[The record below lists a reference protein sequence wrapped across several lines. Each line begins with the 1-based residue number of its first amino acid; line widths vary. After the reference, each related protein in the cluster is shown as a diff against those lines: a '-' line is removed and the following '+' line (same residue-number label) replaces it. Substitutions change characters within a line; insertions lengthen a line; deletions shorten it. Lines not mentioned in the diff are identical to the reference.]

1 MRVFAASSKRVG
13 VTPFPNERFVR
24 SAGVSFAEAERVSGL
39 VSSESSTGA
48 VDERHAIPVKGELR
62 QLSDVPSLRH
72 RKESRVQQTVDEP
85 TQSMSDWQSQ
95 LKSALLAVP
104 RDIDNKALLCACRD
118 ILKERLVSDHQAL
131 IKFWC
136 ESYEKEFGDKY
147 IFQPKDARAA
157 KMLLANLDLARVIRI
172 IQHAWAHK
180 DVFPCDAS
188 VTLPGL
194 LSQINRIRAWLN
206 ANLGKK
212 PAATGK
218 GMPAFKQLELLKSEK
233 AKHPCNMNSV
243 KYDASLCTPELK
255 KDYAELKRKILELEQ
270 SELQRARA

>member
-118 ILKERLVSDHQAL
+118 ILRDRVVSDHKAL

-136 ESYEKEFGDKY
+136 ESYEKEFGFPY
-147 IFQPKDARAA
+147 VFLAKDAAA
-157 KMLLANLDLARVIRI
+157 VKKLLASLDMERLVRI
-172 IQHAWAHK
+172 FKAAWVQR
-180 DVFPCDAS
+180 DVYPCSAS
-188 VTLPGL
+188 KTLTGL
-194 LSQINRIRAWLN
+194 LSKINEIRDALN
-206 ANLGKK
+206 AQRNGKA
-212 PAATGK
+212 PAK
-218 GMPAFKQLELLKSEK
+218 SMPAFKQLEILKSEK
-233 AKHPCNMNSV
+233 AKHPCNCNSV
-243 KYDASLCTPELK
+243 KYDESLCTPDRRKE
-255 KDYAELKRKILELEQ
+255 YAELKKKIMDLEQ